1 VRSTGGIAVL
11 EAPFDDGGM
20 AVGGDGGGGDH
31 MTDPVSYESGLAFL
45 ASILDAR
52 VPVDPDLCRLLV

>member
-1 VRSTGGIAVL
+1 VVL
-11 EAPFDDGGM
+11 EAPFDGGGM

-31 MTDPVSYESGLAFL
+31 MTDPISYESGLASL